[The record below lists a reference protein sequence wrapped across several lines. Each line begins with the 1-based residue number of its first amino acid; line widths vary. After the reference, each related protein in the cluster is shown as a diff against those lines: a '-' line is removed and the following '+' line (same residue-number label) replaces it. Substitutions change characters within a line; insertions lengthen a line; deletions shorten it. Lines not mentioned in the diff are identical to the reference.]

1 MRLDSSRRALLM
13 LLGCLLTALLF
24 PGAFMAARVGV
35 GGLLP
40 GTAAVTGEEQRAGWA
55 DAVAALAR
63 QNLQIRQML
72 AARPPEGSPVAPFDA
87 GSAML
92 QRDPVRA
99 VPARVLHRDVSL
111 KRHTLLIDMGSE
123 RGIETGFAVVH
134 GNSLIGRV
142 QAVAEGAS
150 RVIRIDDPSSSTVLA
165 ATVLAIDAGDVDGV
179 DGAVPASV
187 EQRGNG
193 VARGVGKKYIV
204 VGKLEAGEARIGDL
218 VVTGAGSYGV
228 PAGLLLGEVVEF
240 DDADRDGEWEALVEP
255 LRNLDTI
262 VAVYVCVRRK
272 LAPHVAPRETGKR

>member
-1 MRLDSSRRALLM
+1 M

-24 PGAFMAARVGV
+24 PGAFATARVGV
-35 GGLLP
+35 GRLLP
-40 GTAAVTGEEQRAGWA
+40 GTAAVTGEVQRAGWE

-111 KRHTLLIDMGSE
+111 KRHTLLIDTGSE

-165 ATVLAIDAGDVDGV
+165 ATVLAIDAGDAESGL
-179 DGAVPASV
+179 PASV
-187 EQRGNG
+187 EQRGSG

-204 VGKLEAGEARIGDL
+204 VGKLEAGEAKIGDL

-255 LRNLDTI
+255 LRDLDTI

-272 LAPHVAPRETGKR
+272 LAPHVAPREKGKR